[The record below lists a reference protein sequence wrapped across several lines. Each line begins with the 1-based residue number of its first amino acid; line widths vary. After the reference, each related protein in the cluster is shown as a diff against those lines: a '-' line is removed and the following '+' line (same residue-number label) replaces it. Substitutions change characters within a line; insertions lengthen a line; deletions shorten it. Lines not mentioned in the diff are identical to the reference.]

1 MFPSIQQ
8 IEEVLES
15 LEGVVY
21 ASLSAATPDLP
32 GVRETF
38 NRLWDD
44 VSRFGPNLPDIHVR
58 MSGLGDFH
66 VPPPPP
72 PPPPP
77 KNVLDKVV
85 DWCQEN
91 PWIVLSVGLG
101 AGLLVGYGS
110 HKYRVHRKQRV
121 RHISTTS
128 TSRERRQV
136 VVVLGGD
143 RPIGLPLILD
153 LEKKGYI
160 VITSVESLAAVESVE
175 SKTHGYVRALVL
187 ESTNPDSVSTFL
199 RSLAS
204 SLSRKFPVNS
214 AGDPHAPP
222 SSQPYILSV
231 ISLLTLSPPS
241 APAPIP
247 LEHLPLELTYLP
259 YLTSTH
265 VVPLQ
270 VIQALLPLLRSS
282 PARSRDAL
290 SNGTGKQSI
299 IVCLPVTDTR
309 VGLPFAGAQAMSA
322 SATLQGLQV
331 LRREIKIA
339 SLSTVNPEAMKN
351 IRVVTVEVGT
361 IDTDSHH
368 HRQRSGLVDIQTSVG
383 EWSAS
388 EKSVYGQSFLT
399 VNGGN
404 AQIGKSRRPTPVS
417 YFVRTIVNV
426 VNGHSYGDGTNI
438 PFVVSAFYK
447 LGSWLRGDRISVGAG
462 AGTYVLASNLP
473 SFILDGLINLPHF
486 LVSVRNGLL
495 HVTPT
500 RIIPADQLPPP
511 VTQQQHN
518 TVARTHE
525 VPIPHSPVH
534 TNVGSVVAMTAEV
547 QDEEPSSGDEKQSD
561 PGSNGDADV
570 ESNVGDPSAVESS
583 WVNLHE
589 KHD

>member
-15 LEGVVY
+15 LEDIVY
-21 ASLSAATPDLP
+21 ASVSAATPDLP

-38 NRLWDD
+38 DRLWDD

-58 MSGLGDFH
+58 MPGLGDFH

-77 KNVLDKVV
+77 KNLVNKLV

-91 PWIVLSVGLG
+91 PWTVLSIGLS
-101 AGLLVGYGS
+101 AGLLVGYGT
-110 HKYRVHRKQRV
+110 HKYRVHRRQRV

-128 TSRERRQV
+128 VPRERRQV

-143 RPIGLPLILD
+143 RPTGLHLILD

-160 VITSVESLAAVESVE
+160 VITSVESPTVVESIE
-175 SKTHGYVRALVL
+175 SKTHGYVRALIL
-187 ESTNPDSVSTFL
+187 ESGNPDSVPVFL

-204 SLSRKFPVNS
+204 SLTRKFPINS
-214 AGDPHAPP
+214 AGDPHVSP
-222 SSQPYILSV
+222 STQPYILSV
-231 ISLLTLSPPS
+231 ISLLTLTPS
-241 APAPIP
+241 STPALMP
-247 LEHLPLELTYLP
+247 LEYLPLEPIYLP

-282 PARSRDAL
+282 PSRARDAL
-290 SNGTGKQSI
+290 SNGTGRQSI

-339 SLSTVNPEAMKN
+339 SLSMVNPEVMKN
-351 IRVVTVEVGT
+351 IRVVTVEVGA
-361 IDTDSHH
+361 IDIDGYDRHH
-368 HRQRSGLVDIQTSVG
+368 HKGASDVQTFMDDWSG
-383 EWSAS
+383 S
-388 EKSVYGQSFLT
+388 EKSVYGQSLLT

-404 AQIGKSRRPTPVS
+404 VQVGKSRKPTPVS
-417 YFVRTIVNV
+417 HFVRTIVNI
-426 VNGHSYGDGTNI
+426 VNGHWYGSGLNA
-438 PFVVSAFYK
+438 PFVVTAFYK
-447 LGSWLRGDRISVGAG
+447 LRSWLRGDKFSVGAG

-473 SFILDGLINLPHF
+473 SSILDVLINLPHF
-486 LVSVRNGLL
+486 LISIRNGLL
-495 HVTPT
+495 PT
-500 RIIPADQLPPP
+500 TKTRMIPTDQLPPP
-511 VTQQQHN
+511 AIQQQIASTKTDERQVVEPP
-518 TVARTHE
+518 TV
-525 VPIPHSPVH
+525 
-534 TNVGSVVAMTAEV
+534 TATEA
-547 QDEEPSSGDEKQSD
+547 QDEESSSGDEKH
-561 PGSNGDADV
+561 SNPSSNDDADV
-570 ESNVGDPSAVESS
+570 ESNAGDASVVESS
-583 WVNLHE
+583 WVNLNENHE
-589 KHD
+589 